1 MRRVMV
7 FLLLAVLVAATPAG
21 ATVSRNPLKFRLERP
36 ERLPAAG
43 REFKVTLVV
52 EAGRAVEVSGL
63 QLSGAG
69 WGAIRVDGP
78 QAFSLEAGES
88 RRLAVQATPGKG
100 FGKLA
105 VTAEVEGRTL
115 NKAFDLSR
123 EAYGGILPS
132 DSDRLP
138 PRRLLPAGGEKF
150 TTEPSLTLAQMT
162 GMALEEAPAP
172 AGADKTWP
180 CTVTG
185 NLCYWHSTQNRW
197 LPAVGVTAWAW
208 VTKLGFPSYRA
219 GIQTVDDFGRFTMQ
233 VPDEAIISIGFSATS
248 NAVIVQDDSFSEDT
262 YVWAAAQAYIPVG
275 QTQYDVGPIYPN
287 HHPGALHICANL
299 TWAHNQYRD
308 LGMDLTRID
317 AQWPDDDGSFYN
329 DYFEELHYD
338 RGDEWHDGTICHE
351 YGHYW
356 HHEYAHEVTHDYCN
370 GICDNGD
377 DCGHCQWCPEEDEV
391 AWIEGAA
398 QILSRLSTDYIEDRA
413 MWNVVHYDIE
423 SVLDDPTCPWD
434 SWHIEN
440 VVAGAAWDMIDDDRG
455 TETDDFRT
463 DALGGTVYDQLDLD
477 TIDILRIMIDSC
489 AVYGHQPYRWTG
501 LFRCAAEYID
511 DLGRPDATRA
521 MLWETLKNWDLDIDD
536 QTPEVPQNLTATF
549 PTGTPTTIA
558 MGGFYWEEPADDMS
572 GVCAYS
578 IRLSM
583 NGPLAP
589 DGIVDTTQL
598 YWWPD
603 DPLLPGTY
611 YFTVAAMDRTGKWS
625 QGYASYGPI
634 LIAPQGPADL
644 EPYAYP
650 GWTAPLVL
658 RSTQAPASPD
668 PVVQTNF
675 IQGNNVYF
683 NWGEINNGTG
693 TSGLFTDV
701 MYLDDDPVFTSTG
714 RSLNIGVGT
723 NSRNQ
728 GPVDLGVIGRHT
740 VMLAVDGQ
748 GVVAES
754 DEGNNVYAKQ
764 FVFSVP
770 DLDLEETIVRSGGLP
785 DAYAGQAHL
794 WGGGT
799 FYPNCDGFDVELCL
813 FPEVVWAV
821 PDDPG
826 DNIVLRLH
834 TGQTDQTGFGEEL
847 VSSTSLPN
855 RAAVVIQNPSE
866 TMMTDYTVSVMDLE
880 DSGADYSI
888 HRELGVM
895 FALPDTLP
903 GVLNANDCL
912 DFYYT
917 YNDLGRNAWF
927 SVKVANGG
935 GSSLR
940 MHFYDPGFTMGTL
953 AEADLTLTCAA
964 EDTVVH
970 SLFLEP
976 GKLALTVVARDP
988 RLTGTNNYHI
998 FSYEAKPD
1006 LAASTPA
1013 DWFANLVPQVGLPY
1027 AAADPIPAPN
1037 RLAGNADST
1046 GFYWSLLNDSPAAG
1060 IPMGLQRRVELDG
1073 AFLFGSMFIESL
1085 PPGYQ
1090 VKVAQSGLRSVRGG
1104 RHTLVHKINPTQGI
1118 DEDDYTNN
1126 HHGRQWVWEPG
1137 LLATGV
1143 SHTLALPAE
1152 AYNGLTHLTEGAAAP
1167 NCDGYRFSTSLAP
1180 RQSGLLVAFGGA
1192 TAADVDLGLY
1202 ASVDVQDG
1210 FTQPSVLSSWSG
1222 SEGDFVLRFMQGPGT
1237 FVSNLGVTRG
1247 FGLAVGSVTLG
1258 ASTATSWWNS
1268 APGTFREGT
1277 IETDTFVDDF
1287 LLQLPPGLYR
1297 LRLTSPDVPLGFSL
1311 HDMSDGYSAKSE
1323 YYSGAIAWQVDG
1335 ELGQAVDFVVDIPDP
1350 APELLALVV
1359 WRREASTS
1367 GQAAFWNVSI
1377 GNDVSGADDGDGDGT
1392 VPRIVASRLVGAA
1405 PNPFN
1410 PRTEIVFEMARA
1422 GNCQLAIHDLRGRL
1436 VRRLVAGEVAVGRH
1450 TVVWDG
1456 LDDAGQRASSGLYLA
1471 RMVAGE
1477 GTVGLLKLMLVK

>member
-7 FLLLAVLVAATPAG
+7 LLMLAALTAAAPAG
-21 ATVSRNPLKFRLERP
+21 ATVSRNPVKFTLERP

-43 REFKVTLVV
+43 RDFTVTLVV

-63 QLSGAG
+63 RLSGAG
-69 WGAIRVDGP
+69 WGALRMDGP
-78 QAFSLEAGES
+78 EAFSLDAGET
-88 RRLAVQATPGKG
+88 RRLVVQATPGAG
-100 FGKLA
+100 FGKLT

-132 DSDRLP
+132 DSDLLP

-150 TTEPSLTLAQMT
+150 KTEPSLTLAQMT
-162 GMALEEAPAP
+162 GMALEETTVP
-172 AGADKTWP
+172 AGVEKDLT

-185 NLCYWHSTQNRW
+185 NLCYWHGTQNRW
-197 LPAVGVTAWAW
+197 LPASFAKIW
-208 VTKLGFPSYRA
+208 VRVFPPNGFYYHIGLQNLDET
-219 GIQTVDDFGRFTMQ
+219 GIFSIQ
-233 VPDEAIISIGFSATS
+233 VPDGVTIALIFTASS
-248 NAVIVQDDSFSEDT
+248 NAVVVQEDNFYEDN
-262 YVWAAAQAYIPVG
+262 YVWSTATVNIPVG
-275 QTQYDVGPIYPN
+275 MTQYDAGPIYPS

-299 TWAHNQYRD
+299 TYAHNQFRD

-370 GICDNGD
+370 GICDDGD

-413 MWNVVHYDIE
+413 LWNVVHYGME
-423 SVLDDPTCPWD
+423 SVYDDPSCPWD
-434 SWHIEN
+434 PWYIEN
-440 VVAGAAWDMIDDDRG
+440 VVAGAAWDMLDDDRG

-463 DALGGTVYDQLDLD
+463 DALGQTVYDQLDLD
-477 TIDILRIMIDSC
+477 PIDILRIMTDNC

-536 QTPEVPQNLTATF
+536 QTPAIPLNLTATF

-578 IRLSM
+578 VRLSM

-598 YWWPD
+598 SWWPD

-625 QGYASYGPI
+625 PGYASYGPI

-701 MYLDDDPVFTSTG
+701 IYLDDDPVFTSTG

-754 DEGNNVYAKQ
+754 DEGDNVYAKQ
-764 FVFSVP
+764 FVFSAP
-770 DLDLEETIVRSGGLP
+770 DLDLQETVIRSDGLP
-785 DAYAGQAHL
+785 NAYAGAAHL
-794 WGGGT
+794 WGGGE
-799 FYPNCDGFDVELCL
+799 FHPNCDGFDVELCL
-813 FPEVVWAV
+813 YPEVVWAV
-821 PDDPG
+821 PQDPY
-826 DNIVLRLH
+826 DAIVLRLH
-834 TGQTDQTGFGEEL
+834 TGQTDQTGFAEEL
-847 VSSTSLPN
+847 VAATSLPN
-855 RAAVVIQNPSE
+855 RAAVVIQNPGE
-866 TMMTDYTVSVMDLE
+866 TLMTDYAVSVMDQE
-880 DSGADYSI
+880 DAGAAYRI

-903 GVLNANDCL
+903 GVLDADDCL

-917 YNDLGRNAWF
+917 HNDLGRDAWF
-927 SVKVANGG
+927 SIKLANGG
-935 GSSLR
+935 GSSLG
-940 MHFYDPGFTMGTL
+940 MHFFESGFAMGTL
-953 AEADLTLTCAA
+953 ADADRSFNCAA

-970 SLFLEP
+970 SLFLET

-988 RLTGTNNYHI
+988 RLTGTNNYAI
-998 FSYEAKPD
+998 FAYEAKPD
-1006 LAASTPA
+1006 LAAATPA
-1013 DWFANLVPQVGLPY
+1013 DWFANVVPHVGLPY
-1027 AAADPIPAPN
+1027 AADDPIPAPA
-1037 RLAGNADST
+1037 RLAGGADST
-1046 GFYWSLLNDSPAAG
+1046 GFYWSLLNDSPEAG

-1073 AFLFGSMFIESL
+1073 AYLFGSMFIEPL
-1085 PPGYQ
+1085 APGQ
-1090 VKVAQSGLRSVRGG
+1090 EIKVAQSGLRNVRGG
-1104 RHTLVHKINPTQGI
+1104 RHTLVHRINPSRGI
-1118 DEDDYTNN
+1118 DEDDYANN

-1137 LLATGV
+1137 TLATGTV
-1143 SHTLALPAE
+1143 HTLALPPE
-1152 AYNGLTHLTEGAAAP
+1152 AYGGMTHLTEGSIAP
-1167 NCDGYRFSTSLAP
+1167 NCDGYGFSTTLAP
-1180 RQSGLLVAFGGA
+1180 RQEALLVAYGA
-1192 TAADVDLGLY
+1192 GTAVDVDLGLY
-1202 ASVDVQDG
+1202 ESTDVQDG
-1210 FTQPSVLSSWSG
+1210 FLEPAALSCWSG
-1222 SEGDFVLRFMQGPGT
+1222 SEGDFVVRYLQGPGT
-1237 FVSNLGVTRG
+1237 FGTHLGVTRG
-1247 FGLAVGSVTLG
+1247 SGLAVGSVTL
-1258 ASTATSWWNS
+1258 ATKTATTWWNS
-1268 APGTFREGT
+1268 APGSFREGV
-1277 IETDTFVDDF
+1277 IEADTFVDDF
-1287 LLQLPPGLYR
+1287 VLTLAPGLYR
-1297 LRLTSPDVPLGFSL
+1297 FRLISPEAPLGFSL
-1311 HDMSDGYSAKSE
+1311 HDVSDGYSAKSE
-1323 YYSGAIAWQVDG
+1323 HLPDAIAWQLDG
-1335 ELGQAVDFVVDIPDP
+1335 GFGEAVDFVANIPDP
-1350 APELLALVV
+1350 APARLALVI
-1359 WRREASTS
+1359 WRREASSVGT
-1367 GQAAFWNVSI
+1367 AASWNVSI
-1377 GNDVSGADDGDGDGT
+1377 GNDVTGVPDGEGT
-1392 VPRIVASRLVGAA
+1392 LPPIAASRLIGAA

-1410 PRTEIVFEMARA
+1410 PRTGLFFETAAEGRCVL
-1422 GNCQLAIHDLRGRL
+1422 NIHDLRGRI
-1436 VRRLVAGEVAVGRH
+1436 VRRLVDGMIPAGRH
-1450 TVVWDG
+1450 TTVWDG
-1456 LDDAGQRASSGLYLA
+1456 LDEAGQRAPSGLYMA
-1471 RMVAGE
+1471 RMVTEDG
-1477 GTVGLLKLMLVK
+1477 GTSLLKLTLMK